1 MTATSTATRRTTTTS
16 TSTTTTTTT
25 TRPTTTSTTTIR
37 TTTTTTT
44 STTPTTTTTRPTTP
58 STTTTRRTTTTSPST
73 TTTTTTRPTTPSTTT
88 TRKTTTASTSTT
100 PTTTT
105 TRPTTPST
113 TTTRKTTTASTST
126 TPTTTTTRP
135 TTPSTTTTRKTTT
148 TSTSTTTTTPTTRP
162 TTTSTTTTRRTT
174 TTSTSTTTTTTT
186 TRPTTTSTTTTRRTT
201 TTSPSTTTTTTT
213 TSTTTTRRTTTT
225 STSTTTTTTTTRPT
239 TTSTTTAS
247 TTTAR
252 AAPPSTGP
260 VKVLVCTVGHSA
272 VAQSM
277 YPPDRYC
284 DYLFYTEVV
293 VSGQTLQASRVEAS
307 WQMFQQ
313 VARSYS
319 RVKPGVAFDYGRTSV
334 QSIQDASGSLA
345 SLQQNNIR
353 HYAILNAFVRNA
365 RQEYPNL
372 LQTIYAMKTLQGG
385 DQTRK
390 TVLAVGLHDYSVQN
404 GVSFLR
410 TLTTLLSVPLA
421 DIVIAISSSGRLQ
434 SGADCI
440 AAPPVS
446 FKSRNPR
453 FPSVRDLTVVAR
465 TGAAYNSSL
474 AIAGLSYQLG
484 AIIYQ
489 LSSDAPDVASIP
501 YAQCVQSNVTSMDVM
516 RITKEDQDWMRDKHH
531 FVNDT
536 FRAELYQGILRVYDT
551 SLDWAR
557 IVARIVIGETAV
569 LDLMDDLKEE
579 KFPETMTTVEEL
591 GNYTQKI
598 ISKDQWVWAIQ
609 HFTRRA
615 FTAQDNVM
623 LFDKAPAL
631 VGLMMNS
638 ARLARYDARVLLAW
652 GLFRRLLPLAHG
664 EWMRKHVA
672 ADQRVGLSMEDH
684 CFETISGIMSM
695 AVTHRYMKTSRRV
708 VNDLK
713 ETLAE
718 KLNNTPWIQNP
729 VRDMVLK
736 RVTDLWIDMAYPD
749 DYANDALVEGF
760 YARFPDVGAYFIPS
774 YIASLREL
782 TIRTFRGHVEAR
794 FKAAEANAWYNMEEN
809 SVRVCA
815 GVLQP
820 PVYILDAPA
829 ALNYGGLGQV
839 VGHEMM
845 HAYDVRN
852 MARDELMKPINFS
865 ETQTMKSYEE
875 KVLCLR
881 NSYIKVSDHAIS
893 STRDPHA
900 TRVLCALSAFSATLD
915 NTLNDARPAAM
926 PQVEINA
933 ADEAWVLANHYIF
946 REDVKQA
953 LYYEGYIRRYDPT
966 LDASALAAKIIQG
979 EHIVRRIIET
989 LRRTNRQ
996 PNSTTVRGLGNW
1008 TSKYVSAD
1016 EWERM
1021 IALYSGNTFDASSRL
1036 VLWDDAPA
1044 ILAVLMDNSRLAPND
1059 SRLLMAWSLLHRLLH
1074 LAHGEEMM
1082 LETAR
1087 AGVSTFDAVTEFCY
1101 KKVTDIMAMAV
1112 TKQYLSE

>member
-1 MTATSTATRRTTTTS
+1 MVMGVLYCLLFVAFVVLAIFMLVTTLRSDDARDDSEVELHLMERNRRDGRDAATSGHGAPIPDRRVTHGGDNTSRPTPPATTTRSRRPSRRWNTCPRNSRRTTKTF
-16 TSTTTTTTT
+16 
-25 TRPTTTSTTTIR
+25 RP
-37 TTTTTTT
+37 
-44 STTPTTTTTRPTTP
+44 PEVP
-58 STTTTRRTTTTSPST
+58 STTTFSPGGVRVAVEMIESSLNWSHAPCNDFYKFVCSNFKGAPNVLDKMTNHTDQAARR
-73 TTTTTTRPTTPSTTT
+73 
-88 TRKTTTASTSTT
+88 
-100 PTTTT
+100 
-105 TRPTTPST
+105 
-113 TTTRKTTTASTST
+113 
-126 TPTTTTTRP
+126 
-135 TTPSTTTTRKTTT
+135 
-148 TSTSTTTTTPTTRP
+148 
-162 TTTSTTTTRRTT
+162 
-174 TTSTSTTTTTTT
+174 
-186 TRPTTTSTTTTRRTT
+186 
-201 TTSPSTTTTTTT
+201 
-213 TSTTTTRRTTTT
+213 
-225 STSTTTTTTTTRPT
+225 
-239 TTSTTTAS
+239 
-247 TTTAR
+247 
-252 AAPPSTGP
+252 
-260 VKVLVCTVGHSA
+260 
-272 VAQSM
+272 M
-277 YPPDRYC
+277 
-284 DYLFYTEVV
+284 
-293 VSGQTLQASRVEAS
+293 
-307 WQMFQQ
+307 
-313 VARSYS
+313 
-319 RVKPGVAFDYGRTSV
+319 
-334 QSIQDASGSLA
+334 LA
-345 SLQQNNIR
+345 
-353 HYAILNAFVRNA
+353 
-365 RQEYPNL
+365 
-372 LQTIYAMKTLQGG
+372 TI
-385 DQTRK
+385 
-390 TVLAVGLHDYSVQN
+390 H
-404 GVSFLR
+404 
-410 TLTTLLSVPLA
+410 VPLA
-421 DIVIAISSSGRLQ
+421 GQTPTEKA
-434 SGADCI
+434 
-440 AAPPVS
+440 
-446 FKSRNPR
+446 
-453 FPSVRDLTVVAR
+453 
-465 TGAAYNSSL
+465 
-474 AIAGLSYQLG
+474 AGLYRACVQLG
-484 AIIYQ
+484 
-489 LSSDAPDVASIP
+489 SSPLNSEVHLLKSFFSDLGLDFADT
-501 YAQCVQSNVTSMDVM
+501 SNDPNFDMLNRIVRLNFEFGLQPFVMFGLFRNVPRIAKYTLFM

-598 ISKDQWVWAIQ
+598 ISKDVAYPPSTPPSTTNIHNVSSHYKTTQQTNEKALLSTSTSQLFNPHNPPVPRLDQWVWAIQ

-695 AVTHRYMKTSRRV
+695 AVTHHYMKTFVPPRVVNSARHV

-865 ETQTMKSYEE
+865 ETQTMKLYEE

-881 NSYIKVSDHAIS
+881 NSYIKQEGASRARTLDHKLDSEGLVDYVGLLLAHAAFQKLPAKD
-893 STRDPHA
+893 RDEALPG
-900 TRVLCALSAFSATLD
+900 VGLSAQQLFYVAHCRKWCAPPQSRYFRLRADLYWPRRSRCVVPLQ
-915 NTLNDARPAAM
+915 NM
-926 PQVEINA
+926 PEFA
-933 ADEAWVLANHYIF
+933 E
-946 REDVKQA
+946 
-953 LYYEGYIRRYDPT
+953 
-966 LDASALAAKIIQG
+966 
-979 EHIVRRIIET
+979 
-989 LRRTNRQ
+989 
-996 PNSTTVRGLGNW
+996 
-1008 TSKYVSAD
+1008 
-1016 EWERM
+1016 
-1021 IALYSGNTFDASSRL
+1021 TFDCKPGDVMNA
-1036 VLWDDAPA
+1036 
-1044 ILAVLMDNSRLAPND
+1044 
-1059 SRLLMAWSLLHRLLH
+1059 
-1074 LAHGEEMM
+1074 EE
-1082 LETAR
+1082 R
-1087 AGVSTFDAVTEFCY
+1087 CPFW
-1101 KKVTDIMAMAV
+1101 
-1112 TKQYLSE
+1112 

>member
-1 MTATSTATRRTTTTS
+1 MTPVIDLTQTRQTTTRQTATQKPATPLTTIPSTSTQATTTPTTTTTTATTVTTTTTMTTTSTTTRRTTTTS

-25 TRPTTTSTTTIR
+25 TRPTTTGTTTTR
-37 TTTTTTT
+37 TTTTATT
-44 STTPTTTTTRPTTP
+44 STIPTTTTTRPTTP

-73 TTTTTTRPTTPSTTT
+73 TTTTTTRPTTTSTTTTRRTTTTSTSTTTTTTTTRPTTSSTTT
-88 TRKTTTASTSTT
+88 TRKTTTASTSTTPTTTTTRPTTPSTTTSRKTTTTSTSTT

-135 TTPSTTTTRKTTT
+135 TTPSTTTSRKTTT
-148 TSTSTTTTTPTTRP
+148 TSTSTTTTTTTRP

-174 TTSTSTTTTTTT
+174 TTSPSTTTTT
-186 TRPTTTSTTTTRRTT
+186 TTTSTTTTRRTT

-260 VKVLVCTVGHSA
+260 VKELVCTVGHSA

-345 SLQQNNIR
+345 VLQQNNIR

-484 AIIYQ
+484 AIVYQ

-501 YAQCVQSNVTSMDVM
+501 YAQCVQSNITSMDVIC
-516 RITKEDQDWMRDKHH
+516 RHGPPQPVEPVPTIDV
-531 FVNDT
+531 FVGKVKSTQAVGGYLTPNDRKNV
-536 FRAELYQGILRVYDT
+536 FLSENG
-551 SLDWAR
+551 
-557 IVARIVIGETAV
+557 
-569 LDLMDDLKEE
+569 
-579 KFPETMTTVEEL
+579 L
-591 GNYTQKI
+591 GFN
-598 ISKDQWVWAIQ
+598 AL
-609 HFTRRA
+609 
-615 FTAQDNVM
+615 
-623 LFDKAPAL
+623 LFD
-631 VGLMMNS
+631 
-638 ARLARYDARVLLAW
+638 LASDGIQFRSRTAWLLFDVH
-652 GLFRRLLPLAHG
+652 LHSPSCTPDLLKTLC
-664 EWMRKHVA
+664 ESYKHA
-672 ADQRVGLSMEDH
+672 G
-684 CFETISGIMSM
+684 
-695 AVTHRYMKTSRRV
+695 
-708 VNDLK
+708 
-713 ETLAE
+713 
-718 KLNNTPWIQNP
+718 
-729 VRDMVLK
+729 
-736 RVTDLWIDMAYPD
+736 
-749 DYANDALVEGF
+749 
-760 YARFPDVGAYFIPS
+760 PDV
-774 YIASLREL
+774 
-782 TIRTFRGHVEAR
+782 
-794 FKAAEANAWYNMEEN
+794 
-809 SVRVCA
+809 
-815 GVLQP
+815 
-820 PVYILDAPA
+820 
-829 ALNYGGLGQV
+829 
-839 VGHEMM
+839 
-845 HAYDVRN
+845 
-852 MARDELMKPINFS
+852 FS
-865 ETQTMKSYEE
+865 
-875 KVLCLR
+875 C
-881 NSYIKVSDHAIS
+881 
-893 STRDPHA
+893 
-900 TRVLCALSAFSATLD
+900 
-915 NTLNDARPAAM
+915 
-926 PQVEINA
+926 
-933 ADEAWVLANHYIF
+933 
-946 REDVKQA
+946 
-953 LYYEGYIRRYDPT
+953 
-966 LDASALAAKIIQG
+966 
-979 EHIVRRIIET
+979 
-989 LRRTNRQ
+989 
-996 PNSTTVRGLGNW
+996 
-1008 TSKYVSAD
+1008 
-1016 EWERM
+1016 
-1021 IALYSGNTFDASSRL
+1021 
-1036 VLWDDAPA
+1036 
-1044 ILAVLMDNSRLAPND
+1044 
-1059 SRLLMAWSLLHRLLH
+1059 
-1074 LAHGEEMM
+1074 
-1082 LETAR
+1082 
-1087 AGVSTFDAVTEFCY
+1087 
-1101 KKVTDIMAMAV
+1101 
-1112 TKQYLSE
+1112 